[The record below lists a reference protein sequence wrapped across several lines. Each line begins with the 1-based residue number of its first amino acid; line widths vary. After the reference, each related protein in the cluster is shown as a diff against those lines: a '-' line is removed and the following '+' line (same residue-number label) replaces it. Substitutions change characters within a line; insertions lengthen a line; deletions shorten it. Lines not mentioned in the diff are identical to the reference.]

1 METTL
6 RGVVGQ
12 AARAGG
18 RVYAIDVRG
27 LNRGASTSNLEQL
40 AATDEAGP
48 VNKFDVGE
56 DGPNSL
62 AVDTGGM
69 MIRNENNIGRAL
81 ETIARDSGRYYV
93 IGYSP
98 SNANFDGKYRPIEV
112 RVKREGVRVRAR
124 RGYLALEPSKMLLPK
139 PINTRPGAN
148 PSAGASNAKAA
159 DPAALPQP
167 GTPAS
172 RPPGSPAP
180 WPPGP
185 LATAAG
191 TIITTPSPPSS
202 APAMR
207 MRPNA
212 ELTVKE
218 LAGTESGPAGD
229 FAAKG
234 WEAYQRG
241 DVESAVRAFSEAAAQ
256 PDVRPWVLY
265 ALGLS
270 HVALGR
276 PAEAIGSW
284 ERVRRAAPE
293 FEPVYV
299 DLADTYLQVS
309 DLTSA
314 LAVLRD
320 AEKRWPK
327 DQEIQNAIGVI
338 QFRRGALDEAIA
350 TFTKA
355 TELAPEDALGYFNLA
370 RAYEMRFLRGQR
382 YVSSQRRWVYP
393 DEDRQKAE
401 DNYQR
406 SVKLGGPFAQQA
418 AEGFS
423 RLQWFK
429 R

>member
-1 METTL
+1 
-6 RGVVGQ
+6 VV
-12 AARAGG
+12 
-18 RVYAIDVRG
+18 
-27 LNRGASTSNLEQL
+27 
-40 AATDEAGP
+40 TDEAGP
-48 VNKFDVGE
+48 MNRFDAGE

-81 ETIARDSGRYYV
+81 EAIARDSGRYYV
-93 IGYSP
+93 IGYNP

-139 PINTRPGAN
+139 PINIGPGAD
-148 PSAGASNAKAA
+148 PSTGASSEKVA

-180 WPPGP
+180 WPPAP
-185 LATAAG
+185 PSATAAG
-191 TIITTPSPPSS
+191 TITTTPPPAAASS
-202 APAMR
+202 TMR

-218 LAGTESGPAGD
+218 LAGTDARAAGD
-229 FAAKG
+229 LAAKG

-241 DVESAVRAFSEAAAQ
+241 DVEDAVRSFSAAAAQ

-270 HVALGR
+270 QVALGR

-284 ERVRRAAPE
+284 ERVRRAVPE

-327 DQEIQNAIGVI
+327 DQEIQNAVGVI
-338 QFRRGALDEAIA
+338 HFRRGALDDAIA
-350 TFTKA
+350 TFTRA
-355 TELAPEDALGYFNLA
+355 TEIAPDDALGYFNLA

-382 YVSSQRRWVYP
+382 YVSSQRRWVSA

-401 DNYQR
+401 DNYR
-406 SVKLGGPFAQQA
+406 HTVKLGGPFAEHA

-429 R
+429 K